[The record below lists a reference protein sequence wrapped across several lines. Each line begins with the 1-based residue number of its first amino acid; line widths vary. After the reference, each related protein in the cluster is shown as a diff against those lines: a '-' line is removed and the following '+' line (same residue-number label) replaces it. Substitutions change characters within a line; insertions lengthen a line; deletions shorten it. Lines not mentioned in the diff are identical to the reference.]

1 MAYNLLISRNHQLN
15 LTIDQIVG
23 IYNGTIREWNDS
35 SIVEINPNVRL
46 PEATIRVIARA
57 DDAGS
62 TEIFTSTLCRY
73 SSAWNES
80 YGRFSEGL
88 DQNEEPYH
96 WSADVMSLY
105 GRTNRGMS
113 GIVLSYRNSIGYVSS
128 ADVVV
133 TQLQYAR
140 ILQNGEPLDIEI
152 DDYYKAMDRSLYEF
166 DDRFNVDLAY
176 YVEEGEYPF
185 IGYSYFIVDKYEED
199 NCDLAMEMVRYIEWI
214 GNDDF
219 ARDEVTDF
227 KVAPVSTDVSS
238 RVTNEI
244 LKEMTCDGNNLYA
257 MVEEQKRAELIS
269 TQKWRIPVYIT
280 LPIVFV
286 LILCL
291 IGYIIWQQVKL
302 RRAILSDEWKIDKR
316 DVSLQWTHTHGLVG
330 KATAGSA
337 ISLALSMGSQIS
349 VSAFSNVYGVGL
361 WQKKA
366 ISLREIKVQN
376 LRVQDKAVKKTL
388 IWMRDKIQ
396 HNNVLRF
403 YGIVFLSD
411 SDRYYVSD
419 HSPKGTL
426 SDVVQNDKYRIDDN
440 IKFSLAMD
448 TANGMAFLHSQHLL
462 HTNLNSESCH
472 IDQRWN
478 VRVSDWENYK
488 LDTLSKSRRI
498 SKQSVSPISVDD
510 YPDDPNVMARHLFYA
525 DPETLHDDWDGQYK
539 KHHDVYSFAMIVVE
553 IFTREDPYSEY
564 GMRMEPVQVLNE
576 IKSNGLK
583 PDLALI
589 APRSLH
595 NILADTWH
603 SDVTQ
608 RPSFSQLGKLLKASK
623 QSRKGK

>member
-1 MAYNLLISRNHQLN
+1 MHIIRKDTHASACADACCRSVVMAYNLLISRNHQLN

-46 PEATIRVIARA
+46 PEAAIRVIARA

-185 IGYSYFIVDKYEED
+185 IGYSYFIVDKHEED

-227 KVAPVSTDVSS
+227 KVAPVSTDVST

-244 LKEMTCDGNNLYA
+244 LKEMTCDGDNLYA

-269 TQKWRIPVYIT
+269 TQKWRIPVYVT
-280 LPIVFV
+280 LPIVFM

-316 DVSLQWTHTHGLVG
+316 DVSL
-330 KATAGSA
+330 
-337 ISLALSMGSQIS
+337 
-349 VSAFSNVYGVGL
+349 
-361 WQKKA
+361 
-366 ISLREIKVQN
+366 
-376 LRVQDKAVKKTL
+376 
-388 IWMRDKIQ
+388 
-396 HNNVLRF
+396 
-403 YGIVFLSD
+403 
-411 SDRYYVSD
+411 
-419 HSPKGTL
+419 
-426 SDVVQNDKYRIDDN
+426 
-440 IKFSLAMD
+440 
-448 TANGMAFLHSQHLL
+448 
-462 HTNLNSESCH
+462 
-472 IDQRWN
+472 
-478 VRVSDWENYK
+478 
-488 LDTLSKSRRI
+488 
-498 SKQSVSPISVDD
+498 
-510 YPDDPNVMARHLFYA
+510 
-525 DPETLHDDWDGQYK
+525 
-539 KHHDVYSFAMIVVE
+539 
-553 IFTREDPYSEY
+553 
-564 GMRMEPVQVLNE
+564 
-576 IKSNGLK
+576 
-583 PDLALI
+583 
-589 APRSLH
+589 
-595 NILADTWH
+595 
-603 SDVTQ
+603 
-608 RPSFSQLGKLLKASK
+608 
-623 QSRKGK
+623 